1 MNLIVRVKRRR
12 TQEPSESICIIDDVG
27 APTKKRSTAR
37 QLADSLSSMST
48 SNDVKEQAGG
58 KKLFLRR
65 IRTVEVGGEADL
77 DKSALSASVS
87 ISQKR
92 ERDEPEPP
100 SRIELPVSASDNDQ
114 TFESTVEK
122 KTFPNDTHQGSSMWI
137 TSGKKVLRSSY
148 TLEKF
153 VVVDVTQIP
162 FSRPSLITSKTLS
175 KESHTG
181 GLSSTASSSAIAKKS
196 AVSDP
201 ATRKLEAAIEKAFKF
216 NDFNEMAQALQI
228 GKLLSFTF
236 RLFSYFNIH
245 IMIYFD
251 ND

>member
-37 QLADSLSSMST
+37 QLTDSLSSMST
-48 SNDVKEQAGG
+48 SNVPKEQAGS

-65 IRTVEVGGEADL
+65 IQTVEVGGEADL

-92 ERDEPEPP
+92 ERDEPEHP
-100 SRIELPVSASDNDQ
+100 SRNELPESADNVAQ
-114 TFESTVEK
+114 TCESTVQK
-122 KTFPNDTHQGSSMWI
+122 KTFPNDTDQGSSMWI

-162 FSRPSLITSKTLS
+162 FSRPSLITSRTLS
-175 KESHTG
+175 KESHTLG
-181 GLSSTASSSAIAKKS
+181 SSSTASSSATAKKS
-196 AVSDP
+196 AVIDP
-201 ATRKLEAAIEKAFKF
+201 ATRKLDAAIEKAFKF

-228 GKLLSFTF
+228 GKLLLFTF
-236 RLFSYFNIH
+236 PSYGLFYFSYCDLF
-245 IMIYFD
+245 
-251 ND
+251 